1 MYYTQDEYTSDC
13 NLIPHYTDTT
23 DGITFVSFTSAT
35 HDSASITIV
44 QQDGRITVSTKTT
57 TDCDNTQFSFIVSYI
72 QITKILNV
80 LYNVCIMFHHSCM

>member
-1 MYYTQDEYTSDC
+1 MFYIQDQYTSSDC

-23 DGITFVSFTSAT
+23 DGVTFVSFTSAT
-35 HDSASITIV
+35 HDSASITI

-72 QITKILNV
+72 QITKILNA
-80 LYNVCIMFHHSCM
+80 L